1 MNGSPESKNVVT
13 QLGDVTFGMA
23 CSDVVRKEKKKKK
36 EIQYGSTIVFAFTYP
51 AWFNFAVMRW

>member
-1 MNGSPESKNVVT
+1 MNGSPEFKNVVA

-23 CSDVVRKEKKKKK
+23 CSDVARKEKKKK
-36 EIQYGSTIVFAFTYP
+36 ETQYGSTIVFAFTYP